1 MIHKWKKGNH
11 SGKYKTTH
19 QDLWDKDDV
28 VGWAYLISPSSENT
42 ENLIKILKDMF
53 EDMRESLEE
62 KYGSLFKENNVSTT
76 VGASFPLE
84 SIPVVAFLKR
94 WCQFL

>member
-1 MIHKWKKGNH
+1 MKKGNH
-11 SGKYKTTH
+11 SGKYKTTY

-28 VGWAYLISPSSENT
+28 VGWSYLISPSSENT

-62 KYGSLFKENNVSTT
+62 KYGSLFKENNVSTQLEL
-76 VGASFPLE
+76 VFP
-84 SIPVVAFLKR
+84 
-94 WCQFL
+94 

>member
-1 MIHKWKKGNH
+1 
-11 SGKYKTTH
+11 
-19 QDLWDKDDV
+19 
-28 VGWAYLISPSSENT
+28 
-42 ENLIKILKDMF
+42 MF

-94 WCQFL
+94 